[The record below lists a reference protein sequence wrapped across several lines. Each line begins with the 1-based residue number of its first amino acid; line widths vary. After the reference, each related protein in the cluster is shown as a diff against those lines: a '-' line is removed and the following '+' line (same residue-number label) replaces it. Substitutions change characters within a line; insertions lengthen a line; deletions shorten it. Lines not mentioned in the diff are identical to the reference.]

1 MYTDIF
7 WLIDILL
14 SLVRTK
20 AVGHLRDIRRLIVA
34 MSRARLGLYVF
45 CRKQLFQNCLELS
58 NTIAKFSERPDKLQ
72 LQLNERYPPV
82 RGVDEKTEPFDIEDV
97 DHLGKFVYQMME
109 EQLEF
114 AKKQQQENA
123 KDDEMQVDST

>member
-1 MYTDIF
+1 
-7 WLIDILL
+7 LLDILL

-20 AVGHLRDIRRLIVA
+20 AVGHLRDVRRLIVA

-58 NTIAKFSERPDKLQ
+58 NTMNKFLEKPDKLQ
-72 LQLNERYPPV
+72 LQLNEKYPPE
-82 RGVDEKTEPFDIEDV
+82 RDIEAKTEPYEIEDV
-97 DHLGKFVYQMME
+97 DHMGKYVFQMMQ

-114 AKKQQQENA
+114 AKKQQAEKA
-123 KDDEMQVDST
+123 ADDEMQVDST

>member
-1 MYTDIF
+1 M
-7 WLIDILL
+7 L

-20 AVGHLRDIRRLIVA
+20 AVGHLRDVRRLIVA

-58 NTIAKFSERPDKLQ
+58 NTMNKFLEKPDKLQ
-72 LQLNERYPPV
+72 LQLNERYPPE
-82 RGVDEKTEPFDIEDV
+82 RDIEAKTEPYEIEDV
-97 DHLGKFVYQMME
+97 DHMGKYVYQMMQ

-114 AKKQQQENA
+114 AKKQQSEKA
-123 KDDEMQVDST
+123 AEDMQVDST